1 MSAATLS
8 AERLR
13 AAIERRDLDAVG
25 ELLASDVVFHSPVTF
40 HPFTGRETVTRLLG
54 EVAQV
59 FEDFRY
65 TCELTAAGAHALV
78 FRALVGDREIEGIDL
93 LRFDGEGLIA
103 EFTVLLRPLSGLVP
117 FAQAMAER
125 VAAAGLEPTRS

>member
-1 MSAATLS
+1 MVDTLAPAVVFNS
-8 AERLR
+8 PVAFLPFEGR
-13 AAIERRDLDAVG
+13 DAVG
-25 ELLASDVVFHSPVTF
+25 QVLGAVM
-40 HPFTGRETVTRLLG
+40 ET
-54 EVAQV
+54 

-65 TCELTAAGAHALV
+65 TDELEGDTAHALV
-78 FRALVGDREIEGIDL
+78 FTARVGDKRVEGIDL